1 MSFLYNKAAAAAA
14 SLHTT
19 AENAKKSVT
28 NAATLENATNKLGF
42 GGYATKV
49 PLPNSAQ
56 GASNRYDSF
65 APESTGDAKFH
76 VGGCSYFWAVS
87 EALEKA
93 KDEIWILGWFISPEV
108 FLRRPPSENAQYR
121 FDRILKAAADR
132 GVKVNII
139 AFKEVPVMM
148 SLSSKQAKNSLEALH
163 PNISVFRHPDGY
175 QGAQSTLSTGKTMLQ
190 GLMAAGKSG
199 LTKVSDE
206 TLQTMIAAAGGP
218 TLLWAHHEKVVIVD
232 REVAFL
238 GGIDLSYGRWDTVQ
252 HPIADAHPGDLD
264 EIVFPGQD
272 YNNARVKDFH
282 NLENW
287 EHNKLSR
294 LSTARMGWQDISL
307 SFTGP
312 AVADLSRHFIERW
325 NFIHGKKYS
334 TTMIK
339 AVKGKEYSR
348 IEPSIPQNQG
358 PDQQSIGSMKCQVIR
373 SVTNWSSGASHENSI
388 YNAYMDII
396 ANSEHFVYLEQQF
409 FITSTG
415 SWLGTV
421 WNRVG
426 EVLVNR
432 ILRAA
437 SEKKRFKVIVIM
449 PSVPAFA
456 GDLQSVISGHPPRAI
471 MKLQYKSICRGGFSI
486 MDKIKKAGVV
496 PEDYIRFYNL
506 QTFDRINESNIMDKN
521 ELASGVDYQAAS
533 VEHDDIVDPF
543 GVKEQKDAGDF
554 EGDKI
559 TKGHQAYQKYQK
571 ETHGEGS
578 KWDTVSSCY
587 MHGGPDIRTIP
598 WASGGKTAEI
608 DAFVT
613 EQLYVHSKVLIADD
627 KIVLCGSA
635 NLNDRSLRGS
645 RDSEIA
651 LVVEDPTPIQSTM
664 NGVPFQAS
672 KFATSLRRYLFRK
685 HMGLLLPQDMRRPD
699 SNFHPAPSP
708 SDYDFGSPED
718 RIVADPL
725 SDSFLK
731 LWSDTATQ
739 NTLSFRKVFAV
750 MPDDTAKTW
759 IQYQALFLKRYMGPE
774 GLQWAKWGHV
784 AKSNFPAGEEGV
796 KLVKEELSR
805 IKGMII
811 EMPLQFLAWTD
822 VQVEDPGYNIITRQ
836 GYC

>member
-19 AENAKKSVT
+19 AENAK
-28 NAATLENATNKLGF
+28 N
-42 GGYATKV
+42 
-49 PLPNSAQ
+49 
-56 GASNRYDSF
+56 NRYDSF

-93 KDEIWILGWFISPEV
+93 KEEIWILGWFISPEV

-121 FDRILKAAADR
+121 FDRMLKAAAER
-132 GVKVNII
+132 GVKVNVI

-148 SLSSKQAKNSLEALH
+148 SLSSKHAKNSLEALH

-199 LTKVSDE
+199 ITKLSDE

-238 GGIDLSYGRWDTVQ
+238 GGIDLSYGRWDTIQ
-252 HPIADAHPGDLD
+252 HPIADAHPGNLD
-264 EIVFPGQD
+264 DIVFPGQD

-334 TTMIK
+334 TAMIK
-339 AVKGKEYSR
+339 AVKGK
-348 IEPSIPQNQG
+348 
-358 PDQQSIGSMKCQVIR
+358 D
-373 SVTNWSSGASHENSI
+373 GASHENSI
-388 YNAYMDII
+388 YTAYMDII
-396 ANSEHFVYLEQQF
+396 TNSEHFVYLEQQF
-409 FITSTG
+409 FVTSTG

-437 SEKKRFKVIVIM
+437 SEQKRFKVIVIM

-486 MDKIKKAGVV
+486 MDKITKAGVV

-506 QTFDRINESNIMDKN
+506 QTFDRINESNVMDKT

-554 EGDKI
+554 EGDEI

-571 ETHGEGS
+571 ESHGESS

-598 WASGGKTAEI
+598 WARGGKTSEI

-672 KFATSLRRYLFRK
+672 RFATSLRRYLFRK
-685 HMGLLLPQDMRRPD
+685 HMGLLQPQDMRKPD
-699 SNFHPAPSP
+699 SYFHPAPSP
-708 SDYDFGSPED
+708 SDYDFGSAED
-718 RIVADPL
+718 KIVADPL
-725 SDSFLK
+725 SDPFLK
-731 LWSDTATQ
+731 LWSDTAAQ

-805 IKGMII
+805 IKGMVI